1 MNIFLDAK
9 SDRKAV
15 SALARCRNPENE
27 GLVSLFKQI
36 LDDTKD
42 SLIAADGDQFRRL
55 QGRAKALQDFIEA
68 VEQAPQ
74 ILERMK

>member
-1 MNIFLDAK
+1 MNIFIDAR
-9 SDRKAV
+9 SDRKDVA
-15 SALARCRNPENE
+15 ALARCRNPENE

-36 LDDTKD
+36 LDETKT
-42 SLIAADGDQFRRL
+42 SLITADGDNFRRL
-55 QGRAKALQDFIEA
+55 QGRAKVLQDFLEA